1 MYRTATGLC
10 YILPFYIDYLNL
22 GANQK
27 EQERARPPHICD
39 AGSMGVGEGVEAG
52 KVAAKYDVILAR
64 SFIIR

>member
-27 EQERARPPHICD
+27 NRKGHTPHIFD
-39 AGSMGVGEGVEAG
+39 AGRVGLGEGVEVG
-52 KVAAKYDVILAR
+52 KVAAKYDVTPAR
-64 SFIIR
+64 SFINR